1 MIGKNFFLCF
11 LTIFS
16 SFLLSCC
23 FSYDPFRSLLA
34 SGAGVLT
41 YVCFFLVPINLIY
54 LFGRE
59 QVLRLYFLSFLFVG
73 LHALSQCA
81 LSLLDIHDPFA
92 TQFVPV
98 ANVARGQSF
107 TYEPSYYALF
117 AVPFAF
123 FFNTRFLL
131 SAFTLQNLWKV
142 IGVNILLLTS
152 ISTGAFFSYFI
163 FFATVLVLSCFSC
176 IKTHFPQLRKK
187 IMTFCLGFCLLF
199 ASVSLIFLE
208 LFLHTF
214 YKFFYFGLLSH
225 WSSAER
231 FDRIIEGWKIFC
243 AHPLFG
249 IGLRNVEHYL
259 YLQAHF
265 NETQAPL
272 FYEKLNTRELFNPY
286 ASSNILVEILASLGL
301 YGLLG
306 FILFGLLVWRAFFQ
320 SFQDR
325 RIAHEEQKNLFALF
339 VSLIVMLICLQF
351 NQELFRNY
359 VWIHMGISLG
369 YLLNVRSELPQA

>member
-1 MIGKNFFLCF
+1 MLAATKPRIKLFGIIFFYFLFSSADLLEFSIGPTSIKFSRFFAVLLFLILIATNRFHVIGKNFFLCF

-59 QVLRLYFLSFLFVG
+59 QVLRLYFLSFLFLG

-123 FFNTRFLL
+123 FFQYTLSTLCFHAAESVESNRGKHLVTHLHIDRRFFFLFYLFCHCFGLKLL
-131 SAFTLQNLWKV
+131 SM
-142 IGVNILLLTS
+142 
-152 ISTGAFFSYFI
+152 
-163 FFATVLVLSCFSC
+163 
-176 IKTHFPQLRKK
+176 H
-187 IMTFCLGFCLLF
+187 
-199 ASVSLIFLE
+199 
-208 LFLHTF
+208 
-214 YKFFYFGLLSH
+214 
-225 WSSAER
+225 
-231 FDRIIEGWKIFC
+231 
-243 AHPLFG
+243 
-249 IGLRNVEHYL
+249 
-259 YLQAHF
+259 
-265 NETQAPL
+265 
-272 FYEKLNTRELFNPY
+272 
-286 ASSNILVEILASLGL
+286 
-301 YGLLG
+301 
-306 FILFGLLVWRAFFQ
+306 
-320 SFQDR
+320 
-325 RIAHEEQKNLFALF
+325 
-339 VSLIVMLICLQF
+339 
-351 NQELFRNY
+351 
-359 VWIHMGISLG
+359 
-369 YLLNVRSELPQA
+369 